1 MPDMTTSEINVYA
14 NRVACASR
22 SELIVI
28 MYEVTKNYIL
38 SAVEALKN
46 GDETS
51 FKNNLKKAKQF
62 INELNTSLNME
73 YKISYDLMSLY
84 MFMNRTL
91 VNAIFKKDDKDLMS
105 VVDMLDKLREAF
117 TVVSSQD
124 TSGPVMQNVQT
135 VYAGLTYSK
144 GNLNETYDLQ
154 NNRGYTV

>member
-1 MPDMTTSEINVYA
+1 MTKSEINAYA
-14 NRVACASR
+14 SRVSQASR

-38 SAVEALKN
+38 SAIEAFN
-46 GDETS
+46 TEDIPG

-62 INELNTSLNME
+62 VNELNSSLDME

-91 VNAIFKKDDKDLMS
+91 VNAIFKCTDKDLLA
-105 VVDMLDKLREAF
+105 VVSMLDKLHEAF
-117 TVVSSQD
+117 VVVSSQD
-124 TSGPVMQNVQT
+124 TSGPIMKNVQN

-144 GNLNETYDLQ
+144 GNLNETSDTSS
-154 NNRGYTV
+154 NRGYTV

>member
-1 MPDMTTSEINVYA
+1 MTKSEINVYA

-38 SAVEALKN
+38 SAEEALKN
-46 GDETS
+46 GDEAS

-91 VNAIFKKDDKDLMS
+91 VNAIFKKDDRDLMS